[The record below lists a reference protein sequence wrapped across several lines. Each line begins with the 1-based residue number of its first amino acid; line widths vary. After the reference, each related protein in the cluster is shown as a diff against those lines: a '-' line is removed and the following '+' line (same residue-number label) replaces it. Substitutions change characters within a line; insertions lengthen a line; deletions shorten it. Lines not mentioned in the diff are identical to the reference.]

1 MKVLWL
7 LWQRVRQI
15 FSVFSYGWQA
25 IGLVWQTSAPYTL
38 WLAVLT
44 LVAGILPAGVAY
56 VGKLI
61 VDGVLAASKMFSEMT
76 LSDSSGVLEQFFSL
90 ELSTQ
95 LVIFF
100 VVEAVLVVL
109 LMLSQRGISIIQS
122 LFRGLLGHRVNMMI
136 LEKAQTLSLSQF
148 EDSELYDKLVRAR
161 REASTRP
168 LGLVNK
174 TFGLLQNAISL
185 AGFTVLLVQFSPWI
199 IILLIV
205 AALPGFVA
213 ETFFSNKAFGL
224 FRWRSPEAREQ
235 NYLETLIAREDNVKE
250 MKLFGLSRLFTNRY
264 TTIFKKL
271 YGEDRNLIIR
281 RDSWGLVMDVFAS
294 IVFYGAFAWVI
305 VSTVVGHTTIG
316 EMTMYLMVFKQ
327 GQSAIK
333 ASLSA
338 ISGMYED
345 NLYLSN
351 LYEFLDQPELEDSG
365 SVQEG
370 AVPNDGIRFEHVT
383 FYYDIYTGESGEST
397 QNAQPALHDV
407 SFHIAP
413 GASLAIVGENGS
425 GKTTLIKLLTR
436 LYTPT
441 TGRILLDGTNLQD
454 WDSQA
459 LHQQMGVIF
468 QDFIRYQL
476 MVGENIGV
484 GRVEQIADE
493 VLWQEAAQKG
503 RAEMFIAD
511 LPSSYQTQLGRWF
524 KNGIELSGGQ
534 WQKIA
539 LARAFMRKDA
549 RILILDEPTA
559 AMDAQAEADIF
570 NEFNANMVDKI
581 TILISHRFSTV
592 RTANTII
599 VMDKGS
605 VLEMGSHQELV
616 LQKGIYARLFKLQAK
631 GYQ

>member
-327 GQSAIK
+327 GQAAIK

-351 LYEFLDQPELEDSG
+351 LYEFLDQPELEGSG

-484 GRVEQIADE
+484 GRVEQIDDE

-503 RAEMFIAD
+503 RAETFIAD

>member
-15 FSVFSYGWQA
+15 FSVFGYGWQA

-185 AGFTVLLVQFSPWI
+185 AGFTVLLIQFSPWI

-205 AALPGFVA
+205 AALPGFIA

-484 GRVEQIADE
+484 GRVEQIDDE

-503 RAEMFIAD
+503 RAETFIAD